1 MAQRTSKAKQEK
13 EYRKTEKR
21 EQNQNKNPA
30 SAQQFFKKV

>member
-30 SAQQFFKKV
+30 ILQKSLTR